1 MFSATIRALGIALAL
16 AGPVAANAETHAMD
30 HDPMLVATTRGVPAR
45 SPADA
50 GDATAGKV
58 LGQPPREARQDQH
71 DLSMLGALL
80 LGVIGLVWMRR
91 HNAEL

>member
-1 MFSATIRALGIALAL
+1 MIALAL

-30 HDPMLVATTRGVPAR
+30 HDPLLVATTRGAPAR
-45 SPADA
+45 SPVDA
-50 GDATAGKV
+50 GAAAAGKV
-58 LGQPPREARQDQH
+58 LGQPPRETRQDQH
-71 DLSMLGALL
+71 NLSTFGALL